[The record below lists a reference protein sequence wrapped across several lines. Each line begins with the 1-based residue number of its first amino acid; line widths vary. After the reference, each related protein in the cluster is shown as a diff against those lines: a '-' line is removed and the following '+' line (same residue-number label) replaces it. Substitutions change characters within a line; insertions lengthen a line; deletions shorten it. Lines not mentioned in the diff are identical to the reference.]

1 MKPMIL
7 GSGWKMFLT
16 DSEALAHAE
25 AIAAFGTESQG
36 VELFVLPSFTAL
48 HRVTE
53 RLAGCG
59 IHVGAQNLA
68 WAEKGAFTGEVSVLS
83 LKELGV
89 THAEIGHTERRE
101 LFGETVET
109 IARKLHTA
117 LEHGMTPVY
126 CFGENAAEKRD
137 GRTERVLADEFRKT
151 LRGICFEEAQRIIFA
166 YEPVWAIG
174 VAESAEPADVNP
186 IIGSLRSVLAELYPT
201 SKDGAE
207 FRIVYGGSVNL
218 DNFPKLL
225 EQPHIDGLFVGRAS
239 LVPESYAEMVRQMTR
254 RAAERQ

>member
-7 GSGWKMFLT
+7 GSGWKMFLS

-25 AIAAFGTESQG
+25 AIAAYGTEAQG

-53 RLAGCG
+53 RLAGSG
-59 IHVGAQNLA
+59 IRVGAQNMA

-83 LKELGV
+83 LKEMGV
-89 THAEIGHTERRE
+89 THVEIGHTERRE
-101 LFGETVET
+101 LFGETVAT
-109 IARKLHTA
+109 IALKLRTA
-117 LEHGMTPVY
+117 LHHGLIPVY
-126 CFGENAAEKRD
+126 CFGENAVEKRN
-137 GRTERVLADEFRKT
+137 GQTERVLAEEFREA
-151 LRGICFEEAQRIIFA
+151 LHGIGFEEAQTLIFA

-174 VAESAEPADVNP
+174 VAQSAQPEEVNP
-186 IIGSLRSVLAELYPT
+186 IIGSLRSVLAELYPS
-201 SKDGAE
+201 SKEGSE

-239 LVPESYAEMVRQMTR
+239 LVPEHYAEMVRQMTR
-254 RAAERQ
+254 KAAEQR